1 MQSIYNNSRFNILLF
16 FGYLSLDIIQTQT
29 LITEGKV
36 KRAIV
41 LSGGGPAVGLS
52 LGALQRLDEEAD
64 IQFDVWSTSCIGGWL
79 AALYN
84 QAPSGQG
91 SQAATAFFRKVF
103 RPDDVYAR
111 YPVAHVFAP
120 NIGEMAQDLSTFLM
134 DPESYRGLVVPHK
147 IQEAQ
152 TRMVEFMMRPSAWT
166 THGVNDLL
174 FNQLMAAHPVSRFLT
189 SMVYLSPVH
198 GLSQIYYPDS
208 DLLRSIDFDAL
219 REPGKPVIYHNA
231 YNLTDQCID
240 LFCNKADGQYRPI
253 TAQSLCACSALPFLE
268 NTVEIDGKTYCEG
281 AVVDAVSFANL
292 LTDHPDIEEIWVSRI
307 LDRRQIQKPRN
318 LTEALSNLIML
329 FAAKMSEDDVDLFR
343 YQLMR
348 LGSPIRL
355 VEIPV
360 ALNIEHSWTH
370 SNLEHAIAEGYRTTD
385 ETIAAYRAERALA
398 AANEISVPAF
408 PVGLDPAPPPA
419 GPGAMVHPDAAYCEP
434 PAAVGMNLHPE
445 FEMQSP

>member
-1 MQSIYNNSRFNILLF
+1 M
-16 FGYLSLDIIQTQT
+16 
-29 LITEGKV
+29 

-52 LGALQRLDEEAD
+52 LGALKRLDEETD

-84 QAPSGQG
+84 QAPAGQG
-91 SQAATAFFRKVF
+91 SPAATEFFRKVF

-120 NIGEMAQDLSTFLM
+120 NMGEMAQDVSAFLIN
-134 DPESYRGLVVPHK
+134 PESYQGLVVPHK
-147 IQEAQ
+147 IQEALIK
-152 TRMVEFMMRPSAWT
+152 MAEFSMTPSAWT
-166 THGVNDLL
+166 SHGINDLF
-174 FNQLMAAHPVSRFLT
+174 FNQMMAAHPVSRFLT

-208 DLLRSIDFDAL
+208 DILRAIDFDAL

-231 YNLTDQCID
+231 YNLTDQCLD
-240 LFCNKADGQYRPI
+240 LFSNKPDGRYRPI

-281 AVVDAVSFANL
+281 AVVDAVSFANI
-292 LTDHPDIEEIWVSRI
+292 LTDHPDIEEVWISRI

-343 YQLMR
+343 YRLMQT
-348 LGSPIRL
+348 GSRVRV

-370 SNLEHAIAEGYRTTD
+370 SNLDRAISEGYRTAD
-385 ETIAAYRAERALA
+385 QTIAAYRAERKLA
-398 AANEISVPAF
+398 ESHAGE
-408 PVGLDPAPPPA
+408 PAPPLPFTVAPPPLPA
-419 GPGAMVHPDAAYCEP
+419 GQTLMAEPPYGDPAIQQPEHACAPGAGGIGD
-434 PAAVGMNLHPE
+434 
-445 FEMQSP
+445 